1 MFDVTLVVAGQQQH
15 DGGGG
20 EEGSGSSPSVRMRS
34 STVVL
39 RRDWQELR
47 ALHLALTEL
56 LSSSAANKVRGEL
69 SSGQKAFYSK
79 SILLYV
85 QSHPPRSAISNAL
98 LHHPTA
104 RLRMAAGKGTPPR

>member
-1 MFDVTLVVAGQQQH
+1 MFDVTLAVAAPEQQQQH

-20 EEGSGSSPSVRMRS
+20 GEGGGSSSPGVRMRS

-56 LSSSAANKVRGEL
+56 LSSSTANKVREE
-69 SSGQKAFYSK
+69 
-79 SILLYV
+79 
-85 QSHPPRSAISNAL
+85 
-98 LHHPTA
+98 
-104 RLRMAAGKGTPPR
+104 